1 MILNSVRINCL
12 LHFLLSISEFGVSYW
27 AWNPESLNAPKYIK
41 DKHLKKNMLKAYTA
55 QANCL

>member
-41 DKHLKKNMLKAYTA
+41 DKHFKKT
-55 QANCL
+55 C